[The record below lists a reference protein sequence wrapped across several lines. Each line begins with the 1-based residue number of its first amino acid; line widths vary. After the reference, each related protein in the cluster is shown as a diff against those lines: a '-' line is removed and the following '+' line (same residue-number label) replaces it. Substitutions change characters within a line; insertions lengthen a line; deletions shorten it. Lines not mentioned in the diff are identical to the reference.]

1 MKAIA
6 DLGGQSS
13 SAWPPLI
20 FSSSP
25 EVDRQILEGAFAIHS
40 EYWVYFRYFLESTV
54 EMGNREV
61 EATQI

>member
-6 DLGGQSS
+6 DLGEQLS
-13 SAWPPLI
+13 SASAPLI
-20 FSSSP
+20 FSSSLG
-25 EVDRQILEGAFAIHS
+25 VDRQILGGAFAIHS
-40 EYWVYFRYFLESTV
+40 DYWRCFRHFLELTV